1 VVPAAIKELAGGSG
15 FIWGGARDG
24 SGRGSPDLPLDGSDC
39 SSFLANLLARLSKGK
54 TRLPAHTDGIA
65 LESVRVRPG
74 DEKPGDIVMLRYPGQ
89 GPVGYGHAGLF
100 LGEGMMLDQSESPD
114 GLPGRP
120 GIGVRPVD
128 HPLGNGGELHFRRP
142 IERVVE

>member
-74 DEKPGDIVMLRYPGQ
+74 D
-89 GPVGYGHAGLF
+89 GHAGLF